1 MHETSFTIL
10 SLYMSVLLS
19 TNMWALFLYSCLL
32 SLLHWQAGSSPLALP
47 GKPCV
52 CVCVCVCAR
61 TRIMSP
67 KLCVCVFLCMHYV
80 TSVVSDSVQPYGL
93 QPARILCPWD
103 SPGENNGMSG
113 HVLLQGIFPTQGLD
127 LYLLRLTYPG
137 RQIVY
142 H

>member
-10 SLYMSVLLS
+10 SLYMSLLLS

-47 GKPCV
+47 GKLCV
-52 CVCVCVCAR
+52 CVCVCVC
-61 TRIMSP
+61 
-67 KLCVCVFLCMHYV
+67 VCLCMHYV

-93 QPARILCPWD
+93 QSARILCPWD
-103 SPGENNGMSG
+103 SPGENNGMSC
-113 HVLLQGIFPTQGLD
+113 HALLQGIFPTQGLN
-127 LYLLRLTYPG
+127 LYLLRLTYTG